1 MYKQSFG
8 RQGQVSFSNENEYY
22 ELLGYLA
29 KSDGTSTLTWEH
41 NEDQGAWGSE
51 GRIKFFIGNVPVSAS
66 LNHTAGVGNIVSR
79 VNCNDFVE
87 NIRTNHSFVTGNNQN
102 LNSIRNTIPNNFQ
115 PDFDRGL
122 NL

>member
-8 RQGQVSFSNENEYY
+8 RQGQISFSNDKEYY

-29 KSDGTSTLTWEH
+29 RSDGTSALTWEH
-41 NEDQGAWGSE
+41 NEEQGAWGSE
-51 GRIKFFIGNVPVSAS
+51 GRIKFFTSNIPVSAS

-87 NIRTNHSFVTGNNQN
+87 NIVKNHNFIMGRNQN
-102 LNSIRNTIPNNFQ
+102 LNNIRNTIPLGFQ